1 MNYSAGV
8 NYSAGGAKDAVA
20 FVGFIIAFVILRNT
34 QDIRILKPL
43 ILVSLLICM
52 FIDGSYTMYPD
63 FHNTPIGYNMPT
75 YLLLACML
83 AFMLVLTIVYTT

>member
-1 MNYSAGV
+1 MLWSVTRTMNRFENDVSDFKGIIV
-8 NYSAGGAKDAVA
+8 SQKFVVVVA
-20 FVGFIIAFVILRNT
+20 IF
-34 QDIRILKPL
+34 KPL

-83 AFMLVLTIVYTT
+83 AFMLVLTMVYKI